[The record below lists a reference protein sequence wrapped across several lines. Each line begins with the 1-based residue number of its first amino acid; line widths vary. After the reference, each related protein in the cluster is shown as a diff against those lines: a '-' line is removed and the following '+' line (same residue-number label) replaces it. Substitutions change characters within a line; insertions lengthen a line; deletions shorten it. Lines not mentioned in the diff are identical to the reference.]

1 MKLERALDIV
11 NSLGVIDVTYE
22 NNSVWIENVNGID
35 NTANIKDLKTEEVKR
50 VSVFDLMER

>member
-1 MKLERALDIV
+1 MKVERALDIV

-22 NNSVWIENVNGID
+22 NNSIWIENVNETD

-50 VSVFDLMER
+50 VSVFDLKES